1 MAAAEVLKVE
11 MEMSRNNLSYCQI
24 ITAQMVSELCIQGSL
39 QANLFPITKIGTSY
53 AVLLL
58 RQFHSFTVWFRDD
71 DALCDIAHFL
81 SQDFLG
87 PIGPEI

>member
-53 AVLLL
+53 AVLL

-81 SQDFLG
+81 SQEDFLG